1 MNALGRGIPAVEEDS
16 SCWATDPFRLAE
28 ANINPVSG
36 LSTDYLNHFNEA
48 VMLLEMVPVMPE
60 CREDLAEWRPLS
72 YHDHFRRSQLKHREL
87 MMAAY
92 DLADPTTRV
101 PFDAVC
107 DRMKALVLVTSAAM
121 AFDLPAMGLAQIAEE
136 SAAGLKMLIGRA
148 NLLIHGRADAP
159 GEHRGL
165 AETQA
170 AVDAI
175 LTA

>member
-1 MNALGRGIPAVEEDS
+1 MMALGRGIPAEEEEL

-60 CREDLAEWRPLS
+60 CRQDLAEWRPLT

-101 PFDAVC
+101 PFDSIC
-107 DRMKALVLVTSAAM
+107 DRMKALVLTASSAM
-121 AFDLPAMGLAQIAEE
+121 TMDLPAMGMAQIAEE
-136 SAAGLKMLIGRA
+136 AAAGLKMLIGRA
-148 NLLIHGRADAP
+148 NFLIHGRADTP
-159 GEHRGL
+159 GDHRGL
-165 AETQA
+165 AESQA
-170 AVDAI
+170 DIDAI